1 MTATQKPAN
10 QPELEEF
17 PSPRDGKLDPFLGR
31 IDLIAIIIGLLGM
44 CLLGVAAVVLTVI
57 ELARLVAS
65 LWADSLDRWLMITL
79 GVAIVWVIVRWK
91 KLCVF

>member
-1 MTATQKPAN
+1 MTTAEKSAN
-10 QPELEEF
+10 DPEFKEL
-17 PSPRDGKLDPFLGR
+17 SIHRDGKLDPVLGR
-31 IDLIAIIIGLLGM
+31 IDLIAIVIGLLGV
-44 CLLGVAAVVLTVI
+44 CLLGVAAVVLAVI